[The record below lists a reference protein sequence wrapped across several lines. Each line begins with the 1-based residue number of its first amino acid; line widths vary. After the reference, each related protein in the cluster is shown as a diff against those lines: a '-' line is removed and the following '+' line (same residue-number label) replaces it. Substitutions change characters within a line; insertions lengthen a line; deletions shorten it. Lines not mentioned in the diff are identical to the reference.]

1 MTAASGATGT
11 IAWLKPGAVDR
22 ESLDIFAMTPPDVRL
37 AAFTSTQATNMTER
51 EFDADAYDRKQ
62 RPEILETVR
71 GIAAYAHPA
80 YIAVTGDLIQSTM
93 GVPWNRSLVDDIEA
107 ETGSAAA
114 TAMTAVTDAL
124 TFLGARRVSVA
135 TPYGPGKNAYTR
147 AYLEAAGFEVAVID
161 GWNAPSISI
170 RDLKAIP
177 EGAPLELGKR
187 VFAADADTD
196 AIFVPCP
203 VWSVCP
209 YIAPLE
215 DATGVP
221 VLTIL
226 NTVVW
231 RGLHELRHPG
241 GVRGYGRLLERAS

>member
-1 MTAASGATGT
+1 MTATAGASAT
-11 IAWLKPGAVDR
+11 IAWLKPGGVDR
-22 ESLDIFAMTPPDVRL
+22 ESLEIFDMTPPDVRL

-51 EFDADAYDRKQ
+51 EFDAEAYDRRQ
-62 RPEILETVR
+62 RPEILETVE
-71 GIAAYAHPA
+71 GIATYAHPA
-80 YIAVTGDLIQSTM
+80 FIAVTGDLIQSTM
-93 GVPWNRSLVDDIEA
+93 GVPWNHSLVGDIRSA
-107 ETGSAAA
+107 TGCAAA
-114 TAMTAVTDAL
+114 TAMTSVTDAL
-124 TFLGARRVSVA
+124 TYLGARRVSVA

-147 AYLEAAGFEVAVID
+147 AYLEAAGFEVVAIE

-187 VFAADADTD
+187 VVDADRDTD
-196 AIFVPCP
+196 ALFVPCP

-215 DATGVP
+215 EATGVP